1 MAIIWGLTTPP
12 AAATYAG
19 AAGDIFVSL
28 GTEAQFRFQ
37 LTPSR
42 VWTQIVPS
50 AGVRTTLSDTRADV
64 VPGGGKLNDRLAKSD
79 DTSWALG
86 WANAAEG
93 VVAQIEQT
101 TPAKV
106 WDVTHNL
113 GARFVHVLVIS
124 PGQADPT
131 AEQTIEEPDIEFNG
145 AMTCRLTFLEDV
157 AGTVVVRR

>member
-1 MAIIWGLTTPP
+1 MAIIWGAATPPP
-12 AAATYAG
+12 AATYGG

-28 GTEAQFRFQ
+28 TNVQFRFQ

-64 VPGGGKLNDRLAKSD
+64 VPDGGQLNDRLAKSD

-93 VVAQIEQT
+93 VMMTWQQT
-101 TPAKV
+101 TPQRE
-106 WDVTHNL
+106 WSITHNL
-113 GARFVHVLVIS
+113 GSRWVGVTVIS
-124 PGQADPT
+124 PGATNLLAD
-131 AEQTIEEPDIEFNG
+131 QITILPDIEYSG
-145 AMTCRLTFLEDV
+145 DMLCRLIFAKPMV
-157 AGTVVVRR
+157 GTAIVRR